1 MILERALPD
10 RSVAGP
16 PTEVHEATPATSH
29 VVNATPACSLYS
41 RLELS
46 KERGSESIR
55 LLELLPGSSGEI
67 AATLSCVAS
76 PRDRKYDALSYCW
89 GQPTGTKRI
98 TITITVNGQG
108 VPVSANLHDALT
120 SLRLPDSSRLLWVDA
135 LCINQ
140 GDDAEKAAQVSL
152 MGAIYRQAE
161 IVVVFF
167 GMPKCLSYPFLDFLD
182 RDAEHAAI
190 TQDTMD
196 EVIAACGMDKIAIL
210 CSVVEFCSRE
220 WWTRV
225 WVMQEHYLAVKEPRW
240 YIGRRY
246 IDGEKLSRDLLPLC
260 IKAIQTFP
268 TLTLAEDISFELR
281 NHTIASFADMLCRP
295 VGTVRSRQQT
305 KPHETPRFFF
315 AKHSKKATN
324 PRDYVYGMREL
335 LEPHFRQVF
344 FPDYTISEHSLFE
357 RLAAWL
363 LLMDGW
369 GDMLWLYPFRLE
381 SGAHSASW
389 APDFSRRV
397 PDLTNEPVPPKFPEE
412 DLKMVHCA
420 IVDKTLYI
428 DGCHLDVVDEVFQVP
443 SSDNFNILQ
452 SVWRLERVFCS
463 NQCETASTK
472 TDWSSRAMLAWASS
486 LRPATV
492 PLVPRWPGLRQH
504 MGSEFRRYNNELTVK
519 YKRLLA
525 EALSEAK
532 TSSDFVSVSAQERL
546 SRIEAGLVSAHTK
559 DLDKA
564 KKLYSFLLDT
574 MEGDFVSACA
584 FDFENLASQLQT
596 ASAAAPEIRWGVDSI
611 LPPAAPG
618 GVVYGDLIRAIQD
631 CSDNAAEFQGLASVV
646 IREAT
651 KIHESRNHSMR
662 QHIEYQK
669 TCLRKLEEA
678 RSRAGDPAGVAGA
691 GRDDAD
697 LQIDGLKN
705 RIESLECTHTT
716 RALMD
721 EEMAALFRGRQ
732 FFCTRTGLLGLASPD
747 VRGIEP
753 GDRVVLLDGLSF
765 PLVARSC
772 GESRLA
778 VVGCANVRGVKLHHK
793 CEDAELPG
801 GILGSKRT
809 LMFV

>member
-1 MILERALPD
+1 
-10 RSVAGP
+10 
-16 PTEVHEATPATSH
+16 

-46 KERGSESIR
+46 KERGSDSIR
-55 LLELLPGSSGEI
+55 LLELLPGSSGEV

-76 PRDRKYDALSYCW
+76 PRDRKYDALSYRW

-98 TITITVNGQG
+98 MVNGQG
-108 VPVSANLHDALT
+108 VPVSANLHDALS

-140 GDDAEKAAQVSL
+140 DDDAEKAAQVSL

-190 TQDTMD
+190 TTDTMD
-196 EVIAACGMDKIAIL
+196 EVIAACGMDKIAVL
-210 CSVVEFCSRE
+210 GSVVEFCSRD

-240 YIGRRY
+240 YIGRHY

-268 TLTLAEDISFELR
+268 TLTLAEDISFGFR
-281 NHTIASFADMLCRP
+281 NHTVASFADMLSGP

-315 AKHSKKATN
+315 AKHSKEATD

-369 GDMLWLYPFRLE
+369 GDMLWWYPFRLE
-381 SGAHSASW
+381 SGAHSATASW
-389 APDFSRRV
+389 APDFSRRGR
-397 PDLTNEPVPPKFPEE
+397 DLTHEPVPPKFPEE

-486 LRPATV
+486 FRPATI
-492 PLVPRWPGLRQH
+492 PLVPRCSGLLKL
-504 MGSEFRRYNNELTVK
+504 MGSEFKRHIDELTVK
-519 YKRLLA
+519 YTRLLA

-532 TSSDFVSVSAQERL
+532 TSSDFASVSAQERL
-546 SRIEAGLVSAHTK
+546 SCIEAGLVSAHTK
-559 DLDKA
+559 DLDKV
-564 KKLYSFLLDT
+564 KKLHAFLLDT
-574 MEGDFVSACA
+574 MEGGFVSACA
-584 FDFENLASQLQT
+584 FDFENLASQLRT
-596 ASAAAPEIRWGVDSI
+596 ASAAAPEIHQGVDSI

-662 QHIEYQK
+662 QHIEDQK

-678 RSRAGDPAGVAGA
+678 RGRAGDPAGVTGA

-716 RALMD
+716 QALID
-721 EEMAALFRGRQ
+721 EERAAQFRGRQ
-732 FFCTRTGLLGLASPD
+732 FFCTRNGLLGLASPG
-747 VRGIEP
+747 VQGIEP

-765 PLVARSC
+765 PLVAR

-801 GILGSKRT
+801 RVLESKRT